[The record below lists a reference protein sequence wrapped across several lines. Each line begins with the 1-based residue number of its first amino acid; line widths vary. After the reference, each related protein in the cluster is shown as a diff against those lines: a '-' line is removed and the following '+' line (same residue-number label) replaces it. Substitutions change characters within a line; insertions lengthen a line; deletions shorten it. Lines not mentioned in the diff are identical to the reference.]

1 MTKTTR
7 YQVTDVI
14 SKRGKCR
21 THTGVDPVTGLPVL
35 IYIFEG
41 RPRVTV
47 GRLEADNIPS
57 ILAAR
62 FNSEKN
68 KGQVVVAHSEERQQV
83 SQVANQDEARLLL
96 LDTAKALAAAAHT
109 KVVHGDIHPGRFW
122 VEAGRYCLEGYG
134 VNWHGQDERF
144 SPPEHVV
151 SLQGDVFSWAQSVY
165 DLAGHVM
172 PRAMTKLVATCL
184 VDDPEQRPTAVSL
197 LEQLSNLAN
206 DSTSTNRQTF
216 NTTNPPAPANTS
228 SADAKTSARF
238 DMNEDDFDLDFKD
251 DDTATFAAANTSNA
265 DKVSADATKAA
276 SSNPNPNSSNPNV
289 TSTQTETHAPTES
302 AVRLADFDL
311 SSFADDDDEE
321 EAISTRNPVADYDF
335 FAADETPASDTTN
348 DGNNDGDNDGEVASE
363 GFADDF
369 SDVDFGNAASGEIS
383 KGYGDEVDINDIND
397 IDAFADDD
405 DDAFMADPFGRGGGF
420 ADEDSYEG
428 SDEDGD
434 GDANDDFESFEDD
447 FADEPP
453 AARNNDLVSSS
464 AGLSDLSEIMSPATD
479 PYSADTAASDQAIA
493 KPNDKINDGDFIKG
507 LPTGATV
514 RTVESKKKAP
524 ASELP
529 TSKQAKVYTPPSKRK
544 KRRLGRQI
552 GIFALVAALGVLVY
566 IALDRYGVLD
576 PPPPP
581 NPVAT
586 FFPLTVNVRPT
597 SIAQAQLVVVSSPED
612 SVHDAGDE
620 MATVPAR
627 VFLDSEGTWQLRARF
642 QDALSEV
649 QTLTVPGPNV
659 ITFEIPVPEED
670 LEPPPN

>member
-109 KVVHGDIHPGRFW
+109 KVVHGDVHPGRFW
-122 VEAGRYCLEGYG
+122 VEAGRYWLEGYG

-144 SPPEHVV
+144 SPPEQVA

-165 DLAGHVM
+165 DLAGHAM

-184 VDDPEQRPTAVSL
+184 ADNPEQRPTAVSL
-197 LEQLSNLAN
+197 LEQLSDLAS
-206 DSTSTNRQTF
+206 DSTSANRQTSD
-216 NTTNPPAPANTS
+216 TSSPPATASTS
-228 SADAKTSARF
+228 SADAKTNARF
-238 DMNEDDFDLDFKD
+238 DMDEDDFDLDFKD
-251 DDTATFAAANTSNA
+251 DDTATFAAANTSNSSKA
-265 DKVSADATKAA
+265 SADATKAT
-276 SSNPNPNSSNPNV
+276 SSNPNT
-289 TSTQTETHAPTES
+289 TSAGPSTTPTPTETHAPTES
-302 AVRLADFDL
+302 AARLADFDL
-311 SSFADDDDEE
+311 SSFADDDEE
-321 EAISTRNPVADYDF
+321 ETISTKNPAADYDF
-335 FAADETPASDTTN
+335 FAADETPAAATTN
-348 DGNNDGDNDGEVASE
+348 DGHNNEGHNEGEVASE

-369 SDVDFGNAASGEIS
+369 GGVDFGNAASDETNEGYGE
-383 KGYGDEVDINDIND
+383 GYGDQGDRNG
-397 IDAFADDD
+397 AFADDD
-405 DDAFMADPFGRGGGF
+405 DDAFMADPFGRRGGF
-420 ADEDSYEG
+420 ADEDGDED
-428 SDEDGD
+428 SDE
-434 GDANDDFESFEDD
+434 DANDDFESFDDD
-447 FADEPP
+447 FADEAP
-453 AARNNDLVSSS
+453 AARDNDLVSSGG
-464 AGLSDLSEIMSPATD
+464 GLSDLSEIMSPATD
-479 PYSADTAASDQAIA
+479 PYPADTAASDQAIA
-493 KPNDKINDGDFIKG
+493 KPNNKPNDGEFIKG

-524 ASELP
+524 AQELP
-529 TSKQAKVYTPPSKRK
+529 ASKQAKVYTPPKKRK
-544 KRRLGRQI
+544 KRNLGRKI
-552 GIFALVAALGVLVY
+552 GVFALVAAVGVLVY
-566 IALDRYGVLD
+566 VALDRYGVLD

-649 QTLTVPGPNV
+649 QTLTVPGPNAV
-659 ITFEIPVPEED
+659 TFEIPVPEED
-670 LEPPPN
+670 LEPPPDQ